1 VVYETPKIKEKL
13 DNYDGDPR
21 IKKLLLDTYEK
32 VQTNKII
39 PQSETSMI
47 KACTSLV
54 EEYIGDENSDLMDI
68 CEERD

>member
-1 VVYETPKIKEKL
+1 MVYETPKIKEKL